1 MTRPLSVAVLVK
13 QVPLAE
19 EFRLGADGRAA
30 IVERARN
37 PCGCCDSCAWPG

>member
-19 EFRLGADGRAA
+19 DSGSAPAA
-30 IVERARN
+30 
-37 PCGCCDSCAWPG
+37 GWCATTWPWR